1 MGYYTDYDVTI
12 SNLDNANQGVKIV
25 QMLDMR
31 DYHFSDDGLNL
42 NFSYNGKWYDWKEDC
57 IRVSLQYPKIL
68 IELHGVG
75 EDRDD
80 RWKARV
86 QNGLCEV
93 VQAVITFPDFDLIK
107 KTELKV

>member
-12 SNLDNANQGVKIV
+12 SKLDNANQGNKIV
-25 QMLDMR
+25 QMLDIQYY
-31 DYHFSDDGLNL
+31 DFSTDGLSL
-42 NFSYNGKWYDWKEDC
+42 SFSYNGKWYDWKEDC

-75 EDRDD
+75 EEWND

-107 KTELKV
+107 KTEVKV